1 MRVLCLGM
9 DGADHGLVG
18 ELLEQGRLPTLAGII
33 GSGAYG
39 PLRSTL
45 PAATPTAWSTFL
57 TGLNPARHG
66 IFNFSTNANRAP
78 SRVESARSRSG
89 TPLWRTLGAAGIR
102 SAFVTVPFTYPAEE
116 MEGIIVSGYGGP
128 ATPQITPAAAGEQI
142 RAVHPGLVTAHHPMR
157 ERYWEDFD
165 RYARLLIEHVA
176 QVESVCEQCFELEPD
191 LGVLVV
197 DFMSTDFAGHLGYA
211 RLDPQHPAHDPEAA
225 GDELVQVYEAVDA
238 ACGRLIAAARKRF
251 SEEPTVLMMSDH
263 GMKPMYWVFHLN
275 RWLEEHGHLRYR
287 KRSLQR
293 LKGTRLRA
301 VAGLDQRLARTSGRY
316 TRILDALPF
325 VPSVAADRAFAD
337 IDFPRT
343 RAYSFATGGQVY
355 LGESAGAVGDSAYA
369 ERLATELEAERHP
382 ETGEPLL
389 HVLRKADIYHGP
401 YLDRAPDL
409 IVLTIDER
417 VHVDSLRLRGV
428 AAIEVHDHLDPENA
442 YGYSGHHGVDGILAA
457 AGPGIRP
464 GVVPAGSGIV
474 QMAATILRLH
484 GIAAEDL
491 DGAPIDGI
499 LAADGDAVQVAAQ
512 GQAAS
517 EEGVYSAEEEAGILE
532 RLRDLGY
539 E

>member
-18 ELLEQGRLPTLAGII
+18 ELLAQGRLPTLAGLIRD
-33 GSGAYG
+33 GAYG
-39 PLRSTL
+39 PLRSTY
-45 PAATPTAWSTFL
+45 PAATPTAWSSFL

-89 TPLWRTLGAAGIR
+89 VPLWRTLGAAGIR
-102 SAFVTVPFTYPAEE
+102 SAFVTVPFTYPAEDIA
-116 MEGIIVSGYGGP
+116 GIVVSGYGGP

-157 ERYWEDFD
+157 ERWWEDFD

-176 QVESVCEQCFELEPD
+176 QVESVCEQCFDLEPD

-211 RLDPQHPAHDPEAA
+211 RLDPKHPAHDPAHS
-225 GDELVQVYEAVDA
+225 GDELIRVYEAVDA
-238 ACGRLIAAARKRF
+238 ACGRLIEAARERF
-251 SEEPTVLMMSDH
+251 GEEPTVLMMSDH

-287 KRSLQR
+287 RRSLQR
-293 LKGTRLRA
+293 LRGTRLRA
-301 VAGLDQRLARTSGRY
+301 LAGLDQRLARTSAPY
-316 TRILDALPF
+316 TRLVDALPF
-325 VPSVAADRAFAD
+325 VSRVAADRAFAD

-355 LGESAGAVGDSAYA
+355 LGESSGAVGDSAFA
-369 ERLATELEAERHP
+369 ERLARELEAERHP

-389 HVLRKADIYHGP
+389 RVLRKADIYHGP

-409 IVLTIDER
+409 IALAIDER
-417 VHVDSLRLRGV
+417 IHVDSLRLRGT
-428 AAIEVHDHLDPENA
+428 AAIEVHDHLDPEHS

-457 AGPGIRP
+457 HGPGIRP

-484 GIAAEDL
+484 GIEADDL
-491 DGAPIDGI
+491 DGGPIEGI
-499 LAADGDAVQVAAQ
+499 LAGSAETVRVAAQ
-512 GQAAS
+512 GPAAS

>member
-18 ELLEQGRLPTLAGII
+18 ELLEQGRLPTLAGIVRD
-33 GSGAYG
+33 GAYG

-45 PAATPTAWSTFL
+45 PAVTPTAWSSFL
-57 TGLNPARHG
+57 TGLDPAGHG

-116 MEGIIVSGYGGP
+116 IDGIVVSGYGGP
-128 ATPQITPAAAGEQI
+128 ATPQITPPAAGAAI

-165 RYARLLIEHVA
+165 RYARLLIEHAA

-211 RLDPQHPAHDPEAA
+211 RLDPNHPAHDPAA
-225 GDELVQVYEAVDA
+225 SGDELVQVYEAVDA
-238 ACGRLIAAARKRF
+238 ACGRLIEAARERF
-251 SEEPTVLMMSDH
+251 GEEPTVLMMSDH
-263 GMKPMYWVFHLN
+263 GMKPMYWVFHVN

-287 KRSLQR
+287 TRSLQR
-293 LKGTRLRA
+293 LRGTRLRTL
-301 VAGLDQRLARTSGRY
+301 AGVDQRLARTSGLY
-316 TRILDALPF
+316 TRVMDALPF
-325 VPSVAADRAFAD
+325 IPRVAVDRAFAD
-337 IDFPRT
+337 VDFPRT

-355 LGESAGAVGDSAYA
+355 LGESAGAAGDMAYA
-369 ERLATELEAERHP
+369 ERLAAELEAERHP

-389 HVLRKADIYHGP
+389 RVLRKAEIYHGP

-417 VHVDSLRLRGV
+417 VHVDSLRRRGV
-428 AAIEVHDHLDPENA
+428 PAIEVHDHLDPEHA

-457 AGPGIRP
+457 RGPGIRP

-484 GIAAEDL
+484 GIAADGL
-491 DGAPIDGI
+491 DGAPITAI
-499 LAADGDAVQVAAQ
+499 LAEEGDAVQVAAQ
-512 GQAAS
+512 GPVAS